1 MLSANTNCRKER
13 NDMVNRGLRDST
25 ITSHHESVE
34 RVIEAMRNR
43 MDEPLSL
50 GAMAKIAFV
59 SRFHF
64 NRTFRQVTGVP
75 PSQFLYALRL
85 ERAKHLLVETQ
96 QKVID
101 ICYDVGFTSPG
112 AFTRRFTG
120 SLGIPPQ
127 AFRELARSSVAPI
140 SKYPPGATTNEGN
153 SVCSSIAGYVNAP
166 AGFHGLIFVG
176 LFATPIPQ
184 GKPLACA
191 VRTESGPFH
200 FCGALQG
207 EFYIFALGLEHPIH
221 APDCFHYESALRAG
235 GHALRISGDSVEG
248 TTYLRLRPPRA
259 FDPPI
264 LLALPLLLGQSAA
277 GGNDNSTRTSVSRAI
292 SDTPLMR
299 RQRSK
304 GEILQ
309 MTGEGNERNASPQT
323 LA

>member
-1 MLSANTNCRKER
+1 
-13 NDMVNRGLRDST
+13 
-25 ITSHHESVE
+25 
-34 RVIEAMRNR
+34 MRNR
-43 MDEPLSL
+43 IDEPLSL

-101 ICYDVGFTSPG
+101 ICYDVGYSSPG
-112 AFTRRFTG
+112 AFTRRFTD

-140 SKYPPGATTNEGN
+140 SKYPPTTREGN
-153 SVCSSIAGYVNAP
+153 PPCSSIAGYVNAP

-176 LFATPIPQ
+176 LFDTPIPQ

-200 FCGALQG
+200 LRGAPQG

-221 APDCFHYESALRAG
+221 APECFHYESALRGG

-264 LLALPLLLGQSAA
+264 LLALPLLIGQSAA
-277 GGNDNSTRTSVSRAI
+277 GGNDNSAQASASRAI
-292 SDTPLMR
+292 STHTRLMR
-299 RQRSK
+299 RQRST

-309 MTGEGNERNASPQT
+309 MTGEGNEKNPFPRT